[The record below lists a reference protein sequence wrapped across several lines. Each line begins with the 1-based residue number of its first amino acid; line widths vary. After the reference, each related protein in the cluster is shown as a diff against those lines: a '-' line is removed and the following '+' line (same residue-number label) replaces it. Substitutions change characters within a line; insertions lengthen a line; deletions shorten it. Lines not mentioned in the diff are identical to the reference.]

1 MQGLQTQRK
10 QVMKRARFFVSKK
23 ACKNDYRPIKWPIKY
38 PYWCTRENSGRFIL
52 IAYVDSIDELEELWP
67 EAEQIETTEETE
79 IFFSSRFPKPDWYE
93 PK

>member
-1 MQGLQTQRK
+1 
-10 QVMKRARFFVSKK
+10 MKRARFLVSKK
-23 ACKNDYRPIKWPIKY
+23 ACKNDYIPTKWPVKY
-38 PYWCTRENSGRFIL
+38 PYWCTGEHNRNFIL
-52 IAYVDSIDELEELWP
+52 VAYVDSIDELKELWP